1 MITCFISK
9 LAVKHVKYYYKDKL
23 SHKTDLQGNMNRL
36 QFKLV
41 ADIRYLVQTII
52 VTVRGQL
59 NHLTPPKDI
68 PNQIIQES
76 KDQKELY
83 KVYGLL
89 LSPCKIRQ
97 FLLQTQ

>member
-23 SHKTDLQGNMNRL
+23 SYKTDLQGNMNRL
-36 QFKLV
+36 QFELV

-52 VTVRGQL
+52 VTIRGQL
-59 NHLTPPKDI
+59 NDFTLPKDI

-76 KDQKELY
+76 KDQKGTVQSLWSSF
-83 KVYGLL
+83 KSL
-89 LSPCKIRQ
+89 
-97 FLLQTQ
+97 